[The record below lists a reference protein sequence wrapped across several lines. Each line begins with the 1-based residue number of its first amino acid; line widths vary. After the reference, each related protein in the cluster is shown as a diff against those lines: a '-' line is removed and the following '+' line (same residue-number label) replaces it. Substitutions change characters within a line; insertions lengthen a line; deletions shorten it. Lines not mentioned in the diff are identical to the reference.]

1 MLMANRSTP
10 DLSEILLV
18 VVRNGYGEMTEA
30 KITQLHSTF
39 PEVDESS
46 LLEILLS
53 CDGSLSTAESLLF
66 ESFPNKKR
74 KLNSSTKQANIHK
87 LFGGTEP
94 ESLKSRNTT
103 NVNKP
108 VYLYSKEDVE
118 QTIPYA
124 SIHYDFLPKDL
135 SESLL
140 KTILADTQGFK
151 PQEFY
156 LFGNKC
162 VSNHTGKVYAAASA
176 GQTLYYNGVKY
187 HTRDQYS
194 DSMTMAQVLIEDQV
208 NKEIAERPRLPFQSE
223 EPFQGK
229 LAVCNKFN
237 NKSNNLDWH
246 SDRMTYI
253 GPHCIIAS
261 YTLGATRDFRIRKQ
275 YNDTSDSKFNTIYAV
290 PLPHNTLLVMHAG
303 FQEEFKHSVSST
315 TEFVSHE
322 ISGPIRFN
330 LTYRNYLKRYQ
341 ENLPMCSRCGNQMDL
356 RRSYKDPKTRG
367 RYIWFCTSG
376 YLGKVCNGFH
386 YADFSKECLYTD
398 NIDECSRW
406 IAREDRAALK
416 CFRESLIDKD

>member
-1 MLMANRSTP
+1 
-10 DLSEILLV
+10 
-18 VVRNGYGEMTEA
+18 MTDA
-30 KITQLHSTF
+30 KISQLQSTF

-46 LLEILLS
+46 LLEILIS

-66 ESFPNKKR
+66 ESFPHKKR
-74 KLNSSTKQANIHK
+74 KINPNSKQASIHR

-94 ESLKSRNTT
+94 ESLRSTNTT

-118 QTIPYA
+118 QTVPYA
-124 SIHYDFLPKDL
+124 SIHYDFLPKNLAD
-135 SESLL
+135 SLL
-140 KTILADTQGFK
+140 KTILDDGQGFR

-162 VSNHTGKVYAAASA
+162 VSNHTGKVYAATSTTE
-176 GQTLYYNGVKY
+176 TLYYNGIKY
-187 HTRDQYS
+187 NTKDTYS
-194 DSMTMAQVLIEDQV
+194 DSMKMAQLLIEDQV
-208 NKEIAERPRLPFQSE
+208 NRETISRPRLPFQSDA
-223 EPFQGK
+223 PFQGK
-229 LAVCNKFN
+229 IAVCNKFD

-261 YTLGATRDFRIRKQ
+261 YSLGATRDFRIRKQ
-275 YNDTSDSKFNTIYAV
+275 YNDTGDSKFNTIYAV
-290 PLPHNTLLVMHAG
+290 PLPHNTLFIMHAG
-303 FQEEFKHSVSST
+303 FQEEFKHCISST

-322 ISGPIRFN
+322 IAGPTRIN

-356 RRSYKDPKTRG
+356 RRSFKDPKTRG
-367 RYIWFCTSG
+367 RYIWLCTG
-376 YLGKVCNGFH
+376 NYLGKECNGFH

-398 NIDECSRW
+398 NVDECSRW
-406 IAREDRAALK
+406 IAREDRVALQ
-416 CFRESLIDKD
+416 CFRESLMNKS